1 MGHLQLLLAAIALT
15 AGAVWSTVSAQA
27 APIDTPLQML
37 GMDDA
42 GGLIAFVTPA
52 GAAALVDPVRGERAL
67 LDDGPGRSQFPAWA
81 PGGALVSFI
90 AFGPGGDGAGLDV
103 HDPATGTSLRVF
115 ERPQESPIYHGW
127 SPDGERIALLTSRIG
142 GLGLHL
148 VDPTAD
154 AAAAADDE
162 ASERAAG
169 DAEPFAVGAPFYW
182 DWAPDGG
189 ALLVHRNVLG
199 PDAEVGRSGLAAYDP
214 TPTRAPP
221 GAFQSPAVSPSGA
234 WIAYASRDGADAR
247 RVVLERG
254 EGASD
259 GEPDLRELPH
269 AGLAALAWHPNLDV
283 LAIQRPLIDAPHS
296 YGPIVT
302 IDARTGDLET
312 LTDDLSLAFWWSPDG
327 GTVAYLAPAP
337 GGGDGP
343 ERQVGLQ
350 VQAGSARV
358 ALRVVDVAT
367 GLRRELGRFTPSPL
381 FLNQYL
387 PFFDQYARSHRL
399 WSPSSD
405 ALVLPVQG
413 GGVSVLTVFG
423 LDGGVR
429 TLGSGDM
436 PAWNVR

>member
-1 MGHLQLLLAAIALT
+1 MDRLSHSLVALVSM
-15 AGAVWSTVSAQA
+15 AWLVLGVASAQSA
-27 APIDTPLQML
+27 TTGAPLESL
-37 GMDDA
+37 GLDDA

-52 GAAALVDPVRGERAL
+52 GAPALVDPVGGTRTL
-67 LDDGPGRSQFPAWA
+67 LGDGPGRSQFPAWA

-90 AFGPGGDGAGLDV
+90 AFGPGGGGAGLDV
-103 HDPATGTSLRVF
+103 HDPATGTCLRVF

-127 SPDGERIALLTSRIG
+127 SPDGGRIALLTSRIG

-148 VDPTAD
+148 VDPTT
-154 AAAAADDE
+154 AAIGAE
-162 ASERAAG
+162 AG
-169 DAEPFAVGAPFYW
+169 DAQPFAVGAPFYW
-182 DWAPDGG
+182 DWAPDG
-189 ALLVHRNVLG
+189 ASLLLHRNVLG
-199 PDAEVGRSGLAAYDP
+199 PDAEVGRSGLAAYHL
-214 TPTRAPP
+214 TPARAPA
-221 GAFQSPAVSPSGA
+221 GAFQSPAMAPSGA
-234 WIAYASRDGADAR
+234 WIAYASRDGADSR
-247 RVVLERG
+247 RVVLERVDG
-254 EGASD
+254 SREGD
-259 GEPDLRELPH
+259 VDLRELPH
-269 AGLAALAWHPNLDV
+269 AGLAALAWHPNRDV
-283 LAIQRPLIDAPHS
+283 LAIQRPLVDAPHT

-302 IDARTGDLET
+302 IDARTGDLDT

-343 ERQVGLQ
+343 ERQVGMQ
-350 VQAGSARV
+350 VQAGSPRV

-381 FLNQYL
+381 FLNQYM

-399 WSPSSD
+399 WSPASD
-405 ALVLPVQG
+405 ALVLPVLD

>member
-1 MGHLQLLLAAIALT
+1 MVACLF
-15 AGAVWSTVSAQA
+15 WSTASAQA
-27 APIDTPLQML
+27 APAGTPLEVL
-37 GMDDA
+37 GRNDA
-42 GGLIAFVTPA
+42 TGLIAFVTPA
-52 GAAALVDPVRGERAL
+52 GAPALVDPVGGARAT
-67 LDDGPGRSQFPAWA
+67 LDDGPGRAQFPAWS
-81 PGGALVSFI
+81 PGGERVSFI
-90 AFGPGGDGAGLDV
+90 AFGPGGGAAGLDV
-103 HDPATGTSLRVF
+103 HDPATGTSTRVF

-127 SPDGERIALLTSRIG
+127 SPDGERISLLTSRVG
-142 GLGLHL
+142 GLGLHF
-148 VDPTAD
+148 VDPTAE
-154 AAAAADDE
+154 AAQ
-162 ASERAAG
+162 AG
-169 DAEPFAVGAPFYW
+169 DVEPFAVGAPFYW
-182 DWAPDGG
+182 DWAPDG
-189 ALLVHRNVLG
+189 ASLLVHRNVLG
-199 PDAEVGRSGLAAYDP
+199 PEAEAGRSGLDVYDLTPARAA
-214 TPTRAPP
+214 P
-221 GAFQSPAVSPSGA
+221 GAFQSPAVAPSGA
-234 WIAYASRDGADAR
+234 WIAYASRDGADTR
-247 RVVLERG
+247 RVVLERLAG
-254 EGASD
+254 SSD
-259 GEPDLRELPH
+259 GDSDLRELPH

-337 GGGDGP
+337 GAGDGP

-350 VQAGSARV
+350 VQAGAARV

-367 GLRRELGRFTPSPL
+367 GLRRELGRFTPSPV

-405 ALVLPVQG
+405 ALVLPVSD

>member
-1 MGHLQLLLAAIALT
+1 MDRSQLSIAAFAFGVCLAWAA
-15 AGAVWSTVSAQA
+15 ASAQPMVA
-27 APIDTPLQML
+27 GSALQAL
-37 GMDDA
+37 GRDDA
-42 GGLIAFVTPA
+42 AGLIAFVTPG
-52 GAAALVDPVRGERAL
+52 GAPALVDPVGGERAL
-67 LDDGPGRSQFPAWA
+67 LGERPGRSQFPAWGPA
-81 PGGALVSFI
+81 GERVSFI
-90 AFGPGGDGAGLDV
+90 AFGPGGAGAGLDV
-103 HDPATGTSLRVF
+103 HDPATGTNVRVF

-127 SPDGERIALLTSRIG
+127 SPGGERIALLTSRVG

-148 VDPTAD
+148 VDPTA
-154 AAAAADDE
+154 E
-162 ASERAAG
+162 AVGGG

-182 DWAPDGG
+182 DWAPDG
-189 ALLVHRNVLG
+189 ASLLLHRNVLG
-199 PDAEVGRSGLAAYDP
+199 PDAEVGRSGLAGYDL
-214 TPTRAPP
+214 TATRAPA
-221 GAFQSPAVSPSGA
+221 GAFQSPAVAPSGA
-234 WIAYASRDGADAR
+234 WIAYASRDGADTR
-247 RVVLERG
+247 RVVMERIDDAAGLEP
-254 EGASD
+254 S
-259 GEPDLRELPH
+259 LRELPH
-269 AGLAALAWHPNLDV
+269 AGLAALAWHPLRDV
-283 LAIQRPLIDAPHS
+283 LAIQRPLLPAPHA

-343 ERQVGLQ
+343 ERQVGMQ

-399 WSPSSD
+399 WSPASD
-405 ALVLPVQG
+405 ALVVPVLE

>member
-15 AGAVWSTVSAQA
+15 AGVVWSPVSAQA
-27 APIDTPLQML
+27 APIDTPLQAL
-37 GMDDA
+37 GTDDA

-52 GAAALVDPVRGERAL
+52 GAAALVDPVGGERAL

-81 PGGALVSFI
+81 PGGSLVSFI
-90 AFGPGGDGAGLDV
+90 AFGPGGGSAGLDV

-127 SPDGERIALLTSRIG
+127 SPDGERIALLTSRSG

-148 VDPTAD
+148 VDPTAE
-154 AAAAADDE
+154 ADD
-162 ASERAAG
+162 AHAG
-169 DAEPFAVGAPFYW
+169 DAGPFAIGAPFYW

-189 ALLVHRNVLG
+189 SLLVHRNVLG
-199 PDAEVGRSGLAAYDP
+199 PDAEVGRSALAAYDL
-214 TPTRAPP
+214 TPTRAPA
-221 GAFQSPAVSPSGA
+221 GAFQSPAVAPSGA
-234 WIAYASRDGADAR
+234 WIAYASRDGADTR
-247 RVVLERG
+247 RVVLERLAG
-254 EGASD
+254 SSD
-259 GEPDLRELPH
+259 GDIDLRELPH
-269 AGLAALAWHPNLDV
+269 AGLAALAWHPNRDV

-327 GTVAYLAPAP
+327 GTVAYLAPVP

-387 PFFDQYARSHRL
+387 PFFDQYARSHSL
-399 WSPSSD
+399 WSPASD

-423 LDGGVR
+423 LDGDVR

>member
-1 MGHLQLLLAAIALT
+1 MKRPPHSLAAFAAVACLAWGT
-15 AGAVWSTVSAQA
+15 ATAQSTTTG
-27 APIDTPLQML
+27 TPLQAL
-37 GMDDA
+37 GLDDPA
-42 GGLIAFVTPA
+42 GLIAFVTPG
-52 GAAALVDPVRGERAL
+52 GAPALVDPVGGARSIL
-67 LDDGPGRSQFPAWA
+67 PQVPGRSQFPAWA
-81 PGGALVSFI
+81 PNGALVSFI
-90 AFGPGGDGAGLDV
+90 AFGPGGGGAGLDV

-148 VDPTAD
+148 VDPSLG
-154 AAAAADDE
+154 AAE
-162 ASERAAG
+162 AG

-182 DWAPDGG
+182 DWAPDG
-189 ALLVHRNVLG
+189 ASLLVHRNVLG
-199 PDAEVGRSGLAAYDP
+199 PGAEVGRSGLAGYDL
-214 TPTRAPP
+214 TPTRAPA
-221 GAFQSPAVSPSGA
+221 GAFQSPAVAPSGA
-234 WIAYASRDGADAR
+234 WIAYASRDGADTR
-247 RVVLERG
+247 RVVLERVAG
-254 EGASD
+254 SAD
-259 GEPDLRELPH
+259 GEPSLRELPH
-269 AGLAALAWHPNLDV
+269 AGLAALAWHPHRDV
-283 LAIQRPLIDAPHS
+283 LAAQRPLVDAPHA

-343 ERQVGLQ
+343 ERQVGMQ

-381 FLNQYL
+381 FLGQYL

-399 WSPSSD
+399 WSPASD
-405 ALVLPVQG
+405 ALVLPVLD

-423 LDGGVR
+423 LDGAVR